1 MRVIQQV
8 TREKLCESRKF
19 QYTSVMSHHCGASLS
34 ADLLICHCT
43 KQDLSR
49 TSIYMYVNKSSP
61 EIVRYCICMSTA
73 RAAML
78 RMHKLSFTLKS

>member
-8 TREKLCESRKF
+8 TREKLCESRKS
-19 QYTSVMSHHCGASLS
+19 QYTSVMIHHCGASLS

-49 TSIYMYVNKSSP
+49 TSIYVNKSSP
-61 EIVRYCICMSTA
+61 EIARYCICMSTA

-78 RMHKLSFTLKS
+78 CMHKH